1 MTRVLRAANEERRG
15 ETFFARAKGDVRQ
28 KWLGAT
34 DGERRGEKYFAR
46 AKNDVGQKWLCA
58 AGGERRGEK
67 YFARAKGDVRQKQTG
82 GYAPPMADVRAKIGR
97 AHV

>member
-34 DGERRGEKYFAR
+34 DGERRGEKYFAPTMDGR
-46 AKNDVGQKWLCA
+46 VCEKVCEHIDDWQRSGWRSGDGVTMAIVGAKNISPVPK
-58 AGGERRGEK
+58 
-67 YFARAKGDVRQKQTG
+67 
-82 GYAPPMADVRAKIGR
+82 MM
-97 AHV
+97 